1 MNRNNN
7 VRLADRDL
15 EFILCEIKARFMKK
29 NIIKYYENDSKEEIQ
44 EIDEFLRNNS
54 INTFPYYYRNKYN
67 LKELKVGRNP
77 NSQLLYC
84 KYNDQKIYMKKKY
97 TSPFRVRRYIN
108 NILIEQDERS
118 PHRYLTEEFM
128 PDKDTVV
135 LDIGGAEG
143 LFSAMVV
150 DKVKKIYI
158 FECDED
164 WISALKHTFK
174 NYGDKVVIIDR
185 FVDGYSDEK
194 HISLDDFIKQY
205 NLKNEKLFIKVDAEG
220 CEPAIIDGAES
231 VINNSM
237 DLKLAVCTY
246 HCQNHEELIR
256 KRFRDWDIS
265 VSPGYMIYYYDFD
278 WTKPYLR
285 RGLLRIQR

>member
-1 MNRNNN
+1 MNN
-7 VRLADRDL
+7 LFA
-15 EFILCEIKARFMKK
+15 FIG
-29 NIIKYYENDSKEEIQ
+29 
-44 EIDEFLRNNS
+44 LR
-54 INTFPYYYRNKYN
+54 T
-67 LKELKVGRNP
+67 
-77 NSQLLYC
+77 
-84 KYNDQKIYMKKKY
+84 
-97 TSPFRVRRYIN
+97 
-108 NILIEQDERS
+108 
-118 PHRYLTEEFM
+118 
-128 PDKDTVV
+128 
-135 LDIGGAEG
+135 
-143 LFSAMVV
+143 
-150 DKVKKIYI
+150 
-158 FECDED
+158 
-164 WISALKHTFK
+164 
-174 NYGDKVVIIDR
+174 
-185 FVDGYSDEK
+185 
-194 HISLDDFIKQY
+194 ISLDDFIKQY